1 MGVFSYGMEGKPPP
15 PPPPPIS
22 IDKLSRLFV
31 TRREIEWRASR
42 RRRRRKVSQSLGGR
56 IRVVGLA
63 SGEERGS
70 SCGTVSPRGGE
81 RVVGE
86 SNQPDRSSC
95 FRSFVRSFPPSP
107 TSLPP
112 QPSYSFRGEHC
123 RCATIDTW
131 RGGGGRR
138 GGERERGGGG
148 RRGWRLIFCSLAS
161 ASSSRRNQPG
171 QRVGEGYHPSSRPPF
186 VFRSRS
192 QPSPSFLPFSLS
204 PFVYTP
210 TPVPSLLFSSF
221 HLFPSSFE
229 GRRNRLLFRVKGF
242 CVSQRVGATS

>member
-1 MGVFSYGMEGKPPP
+1 MGVFSYGMEGKPP

-31 TRREIEWRASR
+31 TRREIEWRAS
-42 RRRRRKVSQSLGGR
+42 RRRRKVSQSLGGR

-107 TSLPP
+107 APSPSAFLFFPRRTLPLRDNR
-112 QPSYSFRGEHC
+112 YLARG
-123 RCATIDTW
+123 W
-131 RGGGGRR
+131 RETRGR
-138 GGERERGGGG
+138 ERERGGGG

-204 PFVYTP
+204 PLVYTP

-229 GRRNRLLFRVKGF
+229 GRRDRLLFRVKGF